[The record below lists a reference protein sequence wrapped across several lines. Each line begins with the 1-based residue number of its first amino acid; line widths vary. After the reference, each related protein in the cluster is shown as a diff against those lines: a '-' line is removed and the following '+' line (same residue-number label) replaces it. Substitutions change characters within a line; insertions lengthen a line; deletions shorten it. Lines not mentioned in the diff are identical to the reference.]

1 MERPIFK
8 PVGTPVAQL
17 DTPALVVDL
26 AQLEHNLTTFHGFFR
41 TTEAKIR
48 PHVTTHRCPAL
59 AHKQLA
65 AGHTVGGIC
74 VSTVGEAEVFA
85 DQGFQ
90 DIFLLNEVVTAPKI
104 RRLCALA
111 HRATLTVAVDQ
122 PRNVRDLSEAAG
134 AHGVRLQVV
143 VDIHTRLNRCGVE
156 PGQPALALA
165 SAVQSAA
172 HLDFVGLMTE
182 DGARLEADPAI
193 RAAETRQCIQ
203 QVLDTRELLE
213 RSGLPV
219 RVVSAGNTTNYDL
232 VATMAGVTEV
242 PAGVYVLLD
251 ARHAPYCPQLAP
263 AARVMT
269 TVTSRPEPVTAI
281 TDAGQKAVS
290 SDLGLPVAADV
301 PQATVTSLSA
311 EHCRLQLDG
320 EAQSQ
325 LHLGAKLW
333 LTPHDIGTCAN
344 LYDYIHAVRAGSLE
358 AVWRVAA
365 RGQYR

>member
-17 DTPALVVDL
+17 DTPTLVVDL
-26 AQLEHNLTTFHGFFR
+26 AGVEHNLAAFHGFFR
-41 TTEAKIR
+41 DTAAKIR

-65 AGHTVGGIC
+65 AGNTVGGIC

-85 DQGFQ
+85 EQGFP
-90 DIFLLNEVVTAPKI
+90 DIFVLTEVVTRPKI
-104 RRLCALA
+104 HRVCALA
-111 HRATLTVAVDQ
+111 RRVTLTLAVDQ
-122 PRNVRDLSEAAG
+122 PRNVHDLSEAAG
-134 AHGVRLQVV
+134 AHGVTLRVV

-156 PGQPALALA
+156 PGQPAVALA
-165 SAVQSAA
+165 QTVQAA
-172 HLDFVGLMTE
+172 PHLDFVGLMTE
-182 DGARLEADPAI
+182 EGAIFTEDPAL
-193 RAAETRQCIQ
+193 RAAEARQCIQ

-213 RSGLPV
+213 RAGLTV
-219 RVVSAGNTTNYDL
+219 QVVSAGNTTNYET
-232 VATMAGVTEV
+232 VGTMTGVTEI

-251 ARHAPYCPQLAP
+251 ARHAPYCPQLTP

-269 TVTSRPEPVTAI
+269 TVTSRPEPETVI

-290 SDLGLPVAADV
+290 VDRGLPVPVDL

-311 EHCRLQLDG
+311 EHCRLQLAGAAD
-320 EAQSQ
+320 QIQ
-325 LHLGAKLW
+325 LGAKLW
-333 LTPHDIGTCAN
+333 LTPRDIGTCTN
-344 LYDYIHAVRAGSLE
+344 LYDYMHAVRAGQLE

-365 RGQYR
+365 RGLYR